1 MDERM
6 AEKIAERNAALFKD
20 LLLKE
25 NEKTSGQLSLDFDSD
40 SEEDAD

>member
-6 AEKIAERNAALFKD
+6 AEKIAERNAALFAD
-20 LLLKE
+20 LLLKKD
-25 NEKTSGQLSLDFDSD
+25 EKDSGQLSLDFDSD